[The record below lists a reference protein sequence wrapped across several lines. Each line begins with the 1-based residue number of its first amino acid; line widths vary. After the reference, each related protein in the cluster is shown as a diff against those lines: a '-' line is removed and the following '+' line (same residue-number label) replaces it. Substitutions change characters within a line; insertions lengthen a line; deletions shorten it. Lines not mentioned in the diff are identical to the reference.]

1 MPPESKGTVKEI
13 QWDFGEVAY
22 VQKYKRQNNVV
33 LVGDIFLR
41 SSKASNSN
49 ENNGQ
54 YGAEMLKFFNNNE
67 MKTSNDRGKKARAKM
82 NWTTRTQGR
91 KLHS

>member
-67 MKTSNDRGKKARAKM
+67 MRRRTIEGKKPGPK
-82 NWTTRTQGR
+82 
-91 KLHS
+91 